1 MIIIIVVLMYMD
13 EEPNYSLE
21 SLNKLEFIVII
32 FFIIYIITTK
42 ILEFLPLPK
51 TEWIHHKFLHSS
63 VPLKQTVFQHHCHA

>member
-32 FFIIYIITTK
+32 FFIIYIKTTK

-51 TEWIHHKFLHSS
+51 TE
-63 VPLKQTVFQHHCHA
+63 